1 MLMHANFFILFLV
14 NITCNFL
21 EQLNKLYKILAISTV
36 PKKNLIEIEK
46 YTVKSLNSKFLV
58 LK

>member
-21 EQLNKLYKILAISTV
+21 EQLNKLYKILTISTV